1 MSLPDFTEFE
11 PFNNLRARMGTDQ
24 LGFFEL
30 FEPALH
36 LTGIERS
43 DLDQQG
49 LSVARADLRS
59 LLDFTLVYKNS
70 RVLIADGRR
79 YHLAQCAELPVS
91 EPLYI
96 GTSLAALGA
105 AGAVCLACLQKL
117 QYQGYDAQK
126 ARKEGYSR
134 QVLDNFNLTQFW
146 SEFHKYPI
154 SEKRDIR
161 KSLSMSVS

>member
-1 MSLPDFTEFE
+1 MSLPDFTEFD
-11 PFNNLRARMGTDQ
+11 PFNSLRARMGTDR

-30 FEPALH
+30 FEPTLH

-49 LSVARADLRS
+49 LSVARSDLRS

-70 RVLIADGRR
+70 RVLIADGHN
-79 YHLAQCAELPVS
+79 YHLAECDAMPLS
-91 EPLYI
+91 EPLHI
-96 GTSLAALGA
+96 ATSLAAL
-105 AGAVCLACLQKL
+105 AGASRVCQACLQKL

-134 QVLDNFNLTQFW
+134 QVLDSFSLTRFW

-161 KSLSMSVS
+161 KSLTKSVS

>member
-1 MSLPDFTEFE
+1 MSLPDFSQFV
-11 PFNNLRARMGTDQ
+11 PFNRLRARMGTDQ

-49 LSVARADLRS
+49 LSVARSELRS

-79 YHLAQCAELPVS
+79 YHLAECAEMAIS
-91 EPLYI
+91 ESLRI
-96 GTSLAALGA
+96 GTSLAAL
-105 AGAVCLACLQKL
+105 AGASKVCQTCLQKL

-154 SEKRDIR
+154 SEKRDLR
-161 KSLSMSVS
+161 KSLTRSVS

>member
-1 MSLPDFTEFE
+1 MSLPDFTEFD
-11 PFNNLRARMGTDQ
+11 PFNSLRARMGTDR

-30 FEPALH
+30 FDPTLH
-36 LTGIERS
+36 LTGVERS

-49 LSVARADLRS
+49 LWVGQSDLRA

-79 YHLAQCAELPVS
+79 YHLAECAELPIS
-91 EPLYI
+91 ESLHI
-96 GTSLAALGA
+96 ATSLAAL
-105 AGAVCLACLQKL
+105 AGGSGVCHACLQKL

-134 QVLDNFNLTQFW
+134 QVLDGFSLTRFW
-146 SEFHKYPI
+146 REFHKYPV

-161 KSLSMSVS
+161 KSLTRSVS